1 MSMNIENENLQSTL
15 HTIFPQPSDAEVT
28 GERMLEF
35 PVILDMLKEYTVT
48 RAAREKFDRL
58 RPILSETELQSK
70 QQDTTDAR
78 ELLDRQGNPPLAAA
92 DNMREI
98 IENGRKGMMLSAD
111 ELEEVRQFAVLSM
124 RLLRYLNRG
133 EDLDSNR
140 VAAFGRGMQ
149 DLELL
154 REEIELCIRNG
165 RVDDEA
171 SPALRDARR
180 KMAAVEAG
188 IRSKLESLLR
198 GRKDCFSESFI
209 SKRNGRY
216 TLPVKKEYK
225 SQIPGTVVDVSSSKA
240 TYFIEPAAVS
250 RLREEQSEL
259 EIAESNEERKVLYRL
274 TGSVLDY
281 QEEILLNLDYV
292 EALDYIFAKAKLSS
306 DMGAVRP
313 SFNRGRKVE
322 IRAGRHPLL
331 KREECVPLDI
341 CFGGSQRGVVITGPN
356 TGGKTVAL
364 KTVGL
369 LSIMAQ
375 CGLHVPCQRADLCMN
390 SNVLCDIGDG
400 QSISQNLS
408 TFSAHISNIIEIL
421 RHVNEES
428 LVLMD
433 ELGSGTDPSEGEG
446 IAVAV
451 LQELE
456 ERGCSFMATTH
467 YSAVKGYA
475 EKSTAIINA
484 RMAFDK
490 ESLRPLYRLE
500 MGASGESCALYIA
513 KRLGFPEKML
523 RRAYEAAY
531 GAGPGEEE
539 SGKNETPESRILFD
553 GAAKGLKASPGGKKR
568 VVRRPEE
575 KKTASAADQFEIG
588 DSVTVLPEQVI
599 GIVFQKADDRGE
611 VGVQVKKKK
620 LLVNYKRL
628 KLKASA
634 KDLYPP
640 DYDFSIIFDTVENRK
655 ARHLMEK
662 RHVEGNEIHY
672 E

>member
-1 MSMNIENENLQSTL
+1 MNNIENQIQQTNRNVSSHQGY
-15 HTIFPQPSDAEVT
+15 DAEAA

-35 PVILDMLKEYTVT
+35 HTILEMLKAYTVT
-48 RAAREKFDRL
+48 QAAREKFDRL
-58 RPILSETELQSK
+58 SPILNEAELESK

-98 IENGRKGMMLSAD
+98 IENSRKGMMLSAD
-111 ELEEVRQFAVLSM
+111 ELEQVRQFAVLSM
-124 RLLRYLNRG
+124 RLERYLNRSQ
-133 EDLDSNR
+133 ELDGNR

-154 REEIELCIRNG
+154 REEIEICIRNG

-180 KMAAVEAG
+180 KIAAVEVG
-188 IRSKLESLLR
+188 IRTKLESLLR

-225 SQIPGTVVDVSSSKA
+225 SQIPGTVVDVSSSKS
-240 TYFIEPAAVS
+240 TYFIEPSAVS
-250 RLREEQSEL
+250 RLREEQNEL

-306 DMGAVRP
+306 DMRAVRP
-313 SFNRGRKVE
+313 AFNRQRQVK

-331 KREECVPLDI
+331 KREECVPLDLA
-341 CFGGSQRGVVITGPN
+341 FGGSHRGVVITGPN

-369 LSIMAQ
+369 FSIMAQ
-375 CGLHVPCQRADLCMN
+375 CGLHVPCQEADLCMN

-421 RHVNEES
+421 RHVNGES

-456 ERGCSFMATTH
+456 ERGCNFIATTH

-475 EKSTAIINA
+475 EKSSAIVNA

-490 ESLRPLYRLE
+490 ESLRPLYQLE
-500 MGASGESCALYIA
+500 MGESGESCALYIA
-513 KRLGFPEKML
+513 KRLGFPENML

-531 GAGPGEEE
+531 GVREWEEE
-539 SGKNETPESRILFD
+539 KKNIRQESQVLFD
-553 GAAKGLKASPGGKKR
+553 GAVKDLEVPSGRKKR
-568 VVRRPEE
+568 IVRRPEE
-575 KKTASAADQFEIG
+575 KRAGNAADRFEIG
-588 DSVTVLPEQVI
+588 DSVMVYPEQAI
-599 GIVFQKADDRGE
+599 GIVFQKADGKGE
-611 VGVQVKKKK
+611 VGVQIKKKK
-620 LLVNYKRL
+620 QFVNYKRL